1 MTDLLNLQN
10 AVLLAAIGAVVVG
23 VAGAL
28 LGTHLGVN
36 RWRMTTFLRALA
48 SVLWIA
54 TGKLILTGK

>member
-1 MTDLLNLQN
+1 MTDLLILQV
-10 AVLLAAIGAVVVG
+10 AVLLAAIGAVAIG

-36 RWRMTTFLRALA
+36 RWRTVLFRRALA

-54 TGKLILTGK
+54 AAKLIVTGK

>member
-1 MTDLLNLQN
+1 MTDLLILQV
-10 AVLLAAIGAVVVG
+10 AALLAAIGAVAIG

-36 RWRMTTFLRALA
+36 RWRAVAFRRALA

-54 TGKLILTGK
+54 AGKLMLTGK

>member
-1 MTDLLNLQN
+1 M
-10 AVLLAAIGAVVVG
+10 LAAIGAVAIG

-36 RWRMTTFLRALA
+36 RWRTVLFRRALA

-54 TGKLILTGK
+54 AAKLIVTGK

>member
-1 MTDLLNLQN
+1 M
-10 AVLLAAIGAVVVG
+10 VVG

-36 RWRMTTFLRALA
+36 RWRAVAFRRALA

-54 TGKLILTGK
+54 AGKLMLTGK